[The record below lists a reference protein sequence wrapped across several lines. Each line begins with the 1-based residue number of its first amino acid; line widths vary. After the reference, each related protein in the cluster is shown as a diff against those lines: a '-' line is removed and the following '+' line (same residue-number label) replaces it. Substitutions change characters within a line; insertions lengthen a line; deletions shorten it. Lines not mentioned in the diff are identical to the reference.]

1 MSIQDRMNLVTPMVN
16 VRLSP
21 AADQVAIAR
30 DLAGRFDQNQHD
42 YDAMTTIAAHLREHP
57 AAPFSG
63 RQCSE
68 FVQDARDRLY
78 GRPSTWHRLLDR
90 APCAVGHQADV
101 LFCGP
106 DWATP
111 LSGMVTRWGTLEEWT
126 AFTGSGAH
134 WFGQEYEWTWYHAD
148 DDRCVPWDGPAPSLW
163 APMPKTPGAQEHPDA
178 D

>member
-21 AADQVAIAR
+21 AVDQVAIAR

-57 AAPFSG
+57 AAPLSG

-78 GRPSTWHRLLDR
+78 GGVTTWNRLVDR
-90 APCAVGHQADV
+90 APCAVAQQADV
-101 LFCGP
+101 LFCGR

-111 LSGMVTRWGTLEEWT
+111 LSGMVTRWGTPEEWR
-126 AFTGSGAH
+126 AAVGSIDHHPGH
-134 WFGQEYEWTWYHAD
+134 EYEWSWYRAD
-148 DDRCVPWDGPAPSLW
+148 TDQLIPWDGPAPTLW
-163 APMPKTPGAQEHPDA
+163 LLLPKTPGAQEHPDA